1 MKKIVRIYLN
11 ETDKKKRESVVLVC
25 FYNLSFISMDIL
37 KYSLNRERTDFIILV
52 MSLISITIFI
62 AMPKYIGIIKNSVVK
77 LENSNDLFNIGM
89 GMVLVLSLINL
100 FLIVDMENIAGNNIK
115 LPTAVVIS
123 IVSLI
128 RFLYYKKKYK

>member
-25 FYNLSFISMDIL
+25 FYNLGFIFLDIW

-52 MSLISITIFI
+52 LSLISVTIFI
-62 AMPKYIGIIKNSVVK
+62 AMPKSLGVIKKSLFK
-77 LENSNDLFNIGM
+77 LENSTDLFNIGM
-89 GMVLVLSLINL
+89 GIVLVLSLINL

-123 IVSLI
+123 IISLI
-128 RFLYYKKKYK
+128 RFLYYKKKNK